1 MSSLTKE
8 QREQI
13 KKAERAEKQAKREKH
28 KDAVMEQRMWTGIGF
43 AAAYVGTQILPS
55 LVPNMPEGAQGTIDL
70 LLGVSGAYFAFTDD
84 GLLGAAA
91 TGWGMVGGVQTLDNV
106 GTKLQEWFATAQAA

>member
-1 MSSLTKE
+1 MSNLTKE
-8 QREQI
+8 QKAAI
-13 KKAERAEKQAKREKH
+13 KKAERAEKAQKREAS

-43 AAAYVGTQILPS
+43 AVAYVGTQALPA

-70 LLGVSGAYFAFTDD
+70 VLGISGAYFAFTDA

-106 GTKLQEWFATAQAA
+106 GTKLQEWFSNAQAA